1 MGLLEDIA
9 GQVLGAGNQGGQGD
23 LVNAVIGLLGNK
35 STGGLGGLVE
45 QFASKGLGDII
56 NSWVS
61 TGKNLP
67 VTPEQ
72 IQHGL
77 GSNVIGQLGQQTG
90 LTPDQITSHLSQILP
105 QIVDKLTPNGKI
117 QQDNIMAEGANL
129 LQSLFK

>member
-67 VTPEQ
+67 ISPDQ
-72 IQHGL
+72 IQKGL
-77 GSNVIGQLGQQTG
+77 GANLINQIATKSGLNADEVSTHLSKVLPQVVDR
-90 LTPDQITSHLSQILP
+90 LTPD
-105 QIVDKLTPNGKI
+105 GKI
-117 QQDNIMAEGANL
+117 PQGDIMSQGMNVLKSL
-129 LQSLFK
+129 LG